1 MNIRLFLAI
10 IASLLVL
17 LFWYY
22 YSTAYRGA
30 VDFENLGADVA
41 YVGNKECAYC
51 HREISQSFL
60 RTGMGRSFYRPGA
73 QPDIEDYTDNNHVY
87 DRQNNLH
94 YEMIAAADGYYQV
107 EYRENDQAVRTHELR
122 RKVDYVVGSG
132 NNNRTYLA
140 SENGYINEMPV
151 TWYSEKEIWDLSPG
165 YNRSNMRFNRPVVA
179 ECMHCHNSYNAFE
192 EFSVNRYT
200 GTITEGIS
208 CERCHGPGQ
217 LHVDKHMAS
226 ADELNR
232 TDVDRTIVNPAHLS
246 AELQMDVCLQCHL
259 QGEISVFKTGKSSSD
274 FRPGMHLKDIK
285 TVFIEDGLPKG
296 DFRIASHGGRISLST
311 CFTASNGSMTCIT
324 CHNPH
329 EPVQERSR
337 TYFNDRCMDCHATES
352 LTVLQKVTDHS
363 NKGDCVHCH
372 MKQGAT
378 SDILHVN
385 FTDHWIRKKIDKL
398 SEKESDALFSRETVL
413 KLRDFFEEGEPGDP
427 AAIIR
432 KGIAYT
438 NYYETRHSEPSY
450 LVRAIILLEQGLRD
464 APEHL
469 DGYYALA
476 RAFQLQGKDQQAVA
490 AYQRVLSL
498 DPTHMWTCYQLGR
511 LYLDEAPERSA
522 AYLARAIQ
530 LNPDNP
536 KVWKEYGDALLFTE
550 DVAGA
555 KTAYE
560 RALALDSFFA
570 SAYNRLGE
578 LEFYQHN
585 DLQAAATNFTKAIQQ
600 NPDHTLALHNLANI
614 AVFNKDLD
622 QAENYSRR
630 VLAVDPKFSAS
641 YGTLASISRERGQFA
656 QAEIYLR
663 KLITLEPNNQQAL
676 SMLRELNHE

>member
-1 MNIRLFLAI
+1 MQ
-10 IASLLVL
+10 
-17 LFWYY
+17 
-22 YSTAYRGA
+22 YSSA
-30 VDFENLGADVA
+30 VDFENLAADVA
-41 YVGNKECAYC
+41 YVGNKECVYC

-151 TWYSEKEIWDLSPG
+151 TWYSEKAIWDLSPG

-274 FRPGMHLKDIK
+274 FRPGMSLKDVK

-413 KLRDFFEEGEPGDP
+413 KLRDFFEEGDP

-464 APEHL
+464 IPEHL

-476 RAFQLQGKDQQAVA
+476 RAFQLQGKDLQAVA

-630 VLAVDPKFSAS
+630 VIAVDPKFSAS
-641 YGTLASISRERGQFA
+641 YGTLASISRERGQFS

-663 KLITLEPNNQQAL
+663 KLIALEPNNQQAL

>member
-1 MNIRLFLAI
+1 
-10 IASLLVL
+10 
-17 LFWYY
+17 
-22 YSTAYRGA
+22 

-60 RTGMGRSFYRPGA
+60 QTGMGRSFYRPGA

-217 LHVDKHMAS
+217 LHVDKQMAS

-232 TDVDRTIVNPAHLS
+232 TGVDRTIVNPAHLS

-274 FRPGMHLKDIK
+274 FRPGMSLKDIK

-385 FTDHWIRKKIDKL
+385 FTDHWIRKKIDIL
-398 SEKESDALFSRETVL
+398 SEKESDALFARETAL
-413 KLRDFFEEGEPGDP
+413 KLRDFFEEEDP

-438 NYYETRHSEPSY
+438 NYYETRHSEPAY
-450 LVRAIILLEQGLRD
+450 LVRAIILLEQGLQD
-464 APEHL
+464 VPEHL

-476 RAFQLQGKDQQAVA
+476 RAFQLQGKDQQAAA

-511 LYLDEAPERSA
+511 LYLDEAPERSV
-522 AYLARAIQ
+522 AYLARAIH

-614 AVFNKDLD
+614 AIFNKDLD

-630 VLAVDPKFSAS
+630 VLAVDPEFSAS
-641 YGTLASISRERGQFA
+641 YGTLASISRERGQFS

-663 KLITLEPNNQQAL
+663 KLIALEPNNQQAL

>member
-10 IASLLVL
+10 TASLLVL
-17 LFWYY
+17 LLWYY
-22 YSTAYRGA
+22 YSSVYRGA
-30 VDFENLGADVA
+30 VYFENLAADVA

-60 RTGMGRSFYRPGA
+60 RTGMGRSFYQPGA

-140 SENGYINEMPV
+140 SENGYINEMPI

-165 YNRSNMRFNRPVVA
+165 YNRFNMRFNRPVVA

-192 EFSVNRYT
+192 KFSVNRYT

-217 LHVDKHMAS
+217 LHVDKQMAS

-232 TDVDRTIVNPAHLS
+232 TGVDRTIVNPAHLS

-259 QGEISVFKTGKSSSD
+259 QGEISVFKTGKSSRD
-274 FRPGMHLKDIK
+274 FRPGMHLTDIK
-285 TVFIEDGLPKG
+285 TVFVEDNLPKG

-352 LTVLQKVTDHS
+352 LTALQEPKNHS
-363 NKGDCVHCH
+363 NNGDCVQCH
-372 MKQGAT
+372 MRQGAT
-378 SDILHVN
+378 ADILHVN
-385 FTDHWIRKKIDKL
+385 FTDHWIRKKIDIL
-398 SEKESDALFSRETVL
+398 NEKESGALFVRKTAL
-413 KLRDFFEEGEPGDP
+413 KLRDFFEEKDL
-427 AAIIR
+427 AAVIR
-432 KGIAYT
+432 QGIAYT
-438 NYYETRHSEPSY
+438 NYYETRHSEPAY
-450 LVRAIILLEQGLRD
+450 LVRAIILLEQGLQD
-464 APEHL
+464 VPEHL

-476 RAFQLQGKDQQAVA
+476 RAFQLQGKDQQAAA

-498 DPTHMWTCYQLGR
+498 DPTHMWTYYQLGR

-522 AYLARAIQ
+522 AYLARAIH

-614 AVFNKDLD
+614 AIFNKDLD

-630 VLAVDPKFSAS
+630 VLAVDPEFSAS

-656 QAEIYLR
+656 QAEIYLL
-663 KLITLEPNNQQAL
+663 KLIALEPNNQQAL
-676 SMLRELNHE
+676 SMLRELKHE

>member
-10 IASLLVL
+10 TASLLVL
-17 LFWYY
+17 LLWYY
-22 YSTAYRGA
+22 YSSVYRGA
-30 VDFENLGADVA
+30 VDFENLAADVA
-41 YVGNKECAYC
+41 YVGNKECVYC

-140 SENGYINEMPV
+140 SENGYINEMPI

-165 YNRSNMRFNRPVVA
+165 YNRFNMRFNRPVVA

-259 QGEISVFKTGKSSSD
+259 QGEISVFKTGKSSRD
-274 FRPGMHLKDIK
+274 FRPGMHLTDIK
-285 TVFIEDGLPKG
+285 TVFVEDNLPKG

-413 KLRDFFEEGEPGDP
+413 KLRDFFEEGDPGDP

-511 LYLDEAPERSA
+511 LYLDEAPEISA

-614 AVFNKDLD
+614 AIFNKDLD

-630 VLAVDPKFSAS
+630 VLAVDPEFSAS

-656 QAEIYLR
+656 QAEIYLL
-663 KLITLEPNNQQAL
+663 KLIALEPNNQQAL
-676 SMLRELNHE
+676 SMLRELKHE

>member
-22 YSTAYRGA
+22 YTTAYRGA

-151 TWYSEKEIWDLSPG
+151 TWYSEKAIWDLSPG

-232 TDVDRTIVNPAHLS
+232 TGVDRTIVNPAHLS

-274 FRPGMHLKDIK
+274 FRPGMRLKDIK

-385 FTDHWIRKKIDKL
+385 FTDHWIRKKIDIL
-398 SEKESDALFSRETVL
+398 SEKESDALFARETAL
-413 KLRDFFEEGEPGDP
+413 KLRDFFEEEDP

-438 NYYETRHSEPSY
+438 NYYETRHSEPAY
-450 LVRAIILLEQGLRD
+450 LVRAIILLEQGLQD
-464 APEHL
+464 VPEHL

-476 RAFQLQGKDQQAVA
+476 RAFQLQGKDQQAAA
-490 AYQRVLSL
+490 AYERVMSL

-511 LYLDEAPERSA
+511 LYLDEAPERSV
-522 AYLARAIQ
+522 AYLARAIH

-614 AVFNKDLD
+614 AIFNKDLD

-630 VLAVDPKFSAS
+630 VLAVDPEFSAS

-663 KLITLEPNNQQAL
+663 KLIALEPNNQQAL